1 MSLQLT
7 KGQKIDITKEN
18 PLTRLKVCI
27 GWDTQGYG
35 GGNSFDLDS
44 VVAMTKDGKCGDDD
58 DMIYYGNLKDRNN
71 AVIHNGDNLTGA
83 GDGDDEIIDINLANV
98 PDDIDSLDFHVVIYK
113 YAPRNQNFGMVNNSF
128 ARVVNPE
135 TNEELCRFD
144 LSEDYSTST
153 RLYIGSLYRH
163 NGEWKFKAV
172 GEGLEGG
179 LSALGS
185 QVGLQ

>member
-1 MSLQLT
+1 
-7 KGQKIDITKEN
+7 
-18 PLTRLKVCI
+18 
-27 GWDTQGYG
+27 
-35 GGNSFDLDS
+35 
-44 VVAMTKDGKCGDDD
+44 
-58 DMIYYGNLKDRNN
+58 
-71 AVIHNGDNLTGA
+71 
-83 GDGDDEIIDINLANV
+83 
-98 PDDIDSLDFHVVIYK
+98 LDFHVVIYK